1 MNSSMNTSPLSNE
14 KEKKRGKKNANG
26 ISCMNPYPMKMK
38 KRKMNF
44 KYEQWKFTSEEMQ
57 SNLNLKYL

>member
-1 MNSSMNTSPLSNE
+1 MNTSPLSNE
-14 KEKKRGKKNANG
+14 IEKKRGKKKANG
-26 ISCMNPYPMKMK
+26 ISCMNPYPLKMK
-38 KRKMNF
+38 KSKMNF

>member
-1 MNSSMNTSPLSNE
+1 MNSSMNTSPISNE
-14 KEKKRGKKNANG
+14 KEKKKANG

-38 KRKMNF
+38 KSKMNF